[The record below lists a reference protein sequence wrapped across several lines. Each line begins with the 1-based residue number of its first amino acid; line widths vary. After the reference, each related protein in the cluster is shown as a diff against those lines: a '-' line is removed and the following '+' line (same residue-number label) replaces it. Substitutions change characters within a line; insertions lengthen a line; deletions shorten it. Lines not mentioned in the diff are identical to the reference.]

1 MEFTLLWAVLTAV
14 ALGWLGLRFWPD
26 RLPEHAFDRLLG
38 AAVTGLVVGRLTA
51 LVSQGVNPLTNP
63 GDFIIVRGGVH
74 TGAASLAFLGMLVWS
89 TRHERSGGIDALAPA
104 TLLALAGWHAGCV
117 WRSACLGAP
126 SDLPWAWA
134 LETGVVTRHPVEIY
148 TALGLALGAWL
159 IARLGWRPF
168 LKSGAALSVAAGM
181 RLLTE
186 PLRPSITGGPVA
198 WYIAGVVAGGILI
211 AVATTRSER
220 RPAAPT

>member
-14 ALGWLGLRFWPD
+14 ALGWLGLRLWPN

-38 AAVTGLVVGRLTA
+38 AGVTGLVVGRLTA
-51 LVSQGVNPLTNP
+51 MVAQGVNPLANP

-74 TGAASLAFLGMLVWS
+74 TGAASLAFLGMLAWS
-89 TRHERSGGIDALAPA
+89 TRSERSGFDALAPV
-104 TLLALAGWHAGCV
+104 TLLALAGWHAGCL

-159 IARLGWRPF
+159 VARLGWRP
-168 LKSGAALSVAAGM
+168 LLRSGTALAVAAGM
-181 RLLTE
+181 RLATE

-198 WYIAGVVAGGILI
+198 WYVAGVVAGGILI
-211 AVATTRSER
+211 AVARTPSER

>member
-14 ALGWLGLRFWPD
+14 ALGWLGLRMWSGW
-26 RLPEHAFDRLLG
+26 LPEHGFDRLLG
-38 AAVTGLVVGRLTA
+38 AGATGLIVGRLTA
-51 LVSQGVNPLTNP
+51 MVAQGVNPLANP
-63 GDFIIVRGGVH
+63 GDFIIIRGGIH
-74 TGAASLAFLGMLVWS
+74 TGAATLAFLGMLAWS
-89 TRHERSGGIDALAPA
+89 TRGERSGLDALAPA
-104 TLLALAGWHAGCV
+104 TLLALAGWHAGCL
-117 WRSACLGAP
+117 WRGACLGAP

-134 LETGVVTRHPVEIY
+134 LDAGVVTRHPVEIY

-159 IARLGWRPF
+159 VSRLGWSPWLR
-168 LKSGAALSVAAGM
+168 SGAALAVAAGM

-198 WYIAGVVAGGILI
+198 WYVAGVIAGGILI
-211 AVATTRSER
+211 AVGRIQSEL